1 MTPPDMTEIQFD
13 LTSWQGVVALGIVL
27 LAFVI
32 MPAYFN
38 YRTSRTMKETKE
50 IESVSYA
57 DTLARIEN
65 KLDTLDGRV
74 AFLESSY
81 TEGTRNGSE

>member
-1 MTPPDMTEIQFD
+1 MIPPDITEIQFD

-27 LAFVI
+27 LAFII

-38 YRTSRTMKETKE
+38 YHTSRAMKESKE
-50 IESVSYA
+50 IEKVSYA
-57 DTLARIEN
+57 DTLARIER

-81 TEGTRNGSE
+81 TDVTRSGSE